1 MTNHDVKSIYKALY
15 SQSVTKIFCPWVTEL
30 QLREKLIFCPWVTF
44 KLRGQVWIDILSMRI
59 LSNNIG
65 CLVGTWNGRVN
76 LGSGS
81 DNELRLPN
89 DNC

>member
-1 MTNHDVKSIYKALY
+1 M
-15 SQSVTKIFCPWVTEL
+15 
-30 QLREKLIFCPWVTF
+30 
-44 KLRGQVWIDILSMRI
+44 RGQVLIDILSMRN

-65 CLVGTWNGRVN
+65 CLVGTGNGRVN

-81 DNELRLPN
+81 NNESRLPN